1 MKSDLRLPFFIP
13 VCAVARK
20 PLKGRRLADKV
31 KTEAEKSAVN
41 NGRETG
47 RRLLPHERKEKG
59 ITMNIIRAKDYQ
71 DMSRKAA
78 NIISAQIIM
87 KPDCVLGLATG
98 STPVGTYR
106 QLIEWYG
113 KGDLDFSR
121 VSTVNLDEYR
131 GLTHTDP
138 QSYYYFMQENL
149 FDHVNIDKTATHV
162 PDGTNPDAADACVK
176 HEQIIKSLGG
186 IDLQLL
192 GLGNNGHIGFNE
204 PGAAFEK
211 ETHLVDLAESTIR
224 ANARFFT
231 SIDEVPKQAYTM
243 GIRTIM
249 QAKKILVVVSG
260 ESKADIVSRAFFG
273 PVTPEVPA
281 SILQMHPDVTVV
293 CDEAALSM
301 SPL

>member
-1 MKSDLRLPFFIP
+1 MRI
-13 VCAVARK
+13 C
-20 PLKGRRLADKV
+20 
-31 KTEAEKSAVN
+31 
-41 NGRETG
+41 
-47 RRLLPHERKEKG
+47 
-59 ITMNIIRAKDYQ
+59 RATDYN

-78 NIISAQIIM
+78 QIILAQIIM
-87 KPDCVLGLATG
+87 KPNCVLGLATG
-98 STPVGTYR
+98 SSPIGTYK
-106 QLIEWYG
+106 QLIEWYN
-113 KGDLDFSR
+113 KDELDFSE
-121 VSTVNLDEYR
+121 VTSINLDEYK
-131 GLTHTDP
+131 GLSPEDP
-138 QSYYYFMQENL
+138 QSYRYFMNTYL
-149 FDHVNIDKTATHV
+149 FDHVNIDKNRTFV
-162 PDGTNPDAADACVK
+162 PDGLATDS
-176 HEQIIKSLGG
+176 EKSCAEYNANILKQGG

-192 GLGNNGHIGFNE
+192 GIGRNGHIGFNE

-260 ESKADIVSRAFFG
+260 EGKADIVSRAFFG

-293 CDEAALSM
+293 CDEAALSL